1 MEEECEQ
8 QCCVGDEQPLRRRR
22 ATMEQ
27 ERSSQGASDEQLFR
41 KRRAAM
47 EQATSSIRG
56 GDERHGTGDEQ
67 RDE

>member
-1 MEEECEQ
+1 
-8 QCCVGDEQPLRRRR
+8 
-22 ATMEQ
+22 MEQ

-47 EQATSSIRG
+47 EEQAMSSIRG
-56 GDERHGTGDEQ
+56 GDERHGIGDEQ